1 MEAEFQD
8 SFGLLEN
15 EVIIA
20 MTRDELRRLRVM
32 ISLGQHYLHP
42 AFSAIGRE
50 FLNATDDEDA

>member
-20 MTRDELRRLRVM
+20 MSRDELKRLRVM

-42 AFSAIGRE
+42 AFSAIGNI
-50 FLNATDDEDA
+50 FLDATESPEI